1 MLKRMTAAL
10 ILAAAMT
17 IAAPAG
23 ASEMDDSKRVAVV
36 REMIKAWN
44 ERQWDRVADLFT
56 PDGVLHSMMIQP
68 VVGREAIRER
78 IRGLGAGIDSI
89 TLNIRNIGV
98 INDAVFIERTDE
110 FVYKGKRGK
119 VPVVGVLEI
128 EGDHVKEWREY
139 YDRRELLTEMGLEG
153 DFDKGAH

>member
-1 MLKRMTAAL
+1 MLRTMMAAL
-10 ILAAAMT
+10 LMVSAVPAQ
-17 IAAPAG
+17 AG
-23 ASEMDDSKRVAVV
+23 AGETMDDGKRIAVV

-68 VVGREAIRER
+68 VVGREAIRAR
-78 IRGLGAGIDSI
+78 IRGLGAGIESI

-128 EGDHVKEWREY
+128 EGDHVSEWREY

-153 DFDKGAH
+153 DFDSAGH